1 MFQALHS
8 QAYMNDKEVE
18 STLSKWTQLVS
29 LSCYISCGI
38 HLFSGIGRCHILEAL
53 FAYIIQ
59 QIQFGSF
66 KLGNVPHY
74 WCFDYLVKDLMDSS
88 TGQRWYAASSTIP
101 IQVLGIHFC
110 TYIVV

>member
-1 MFQALHS
+1 MSGLARLQGVVRSRSVKRQTVNAMKQMQLLGRVQMQIQSRRSQMFQALHS

-53 FAYIIQ
+53 FAYII
-59 QIQFGSF
+59 
-66 KLGNVPHY
+66 
-74 WCFDYLVKDLMDSS
+74 
-88 TGQRWYAASSTIP
+88 
-101 IQVLGIHFC
+101 
-110 TYIVV
+110 